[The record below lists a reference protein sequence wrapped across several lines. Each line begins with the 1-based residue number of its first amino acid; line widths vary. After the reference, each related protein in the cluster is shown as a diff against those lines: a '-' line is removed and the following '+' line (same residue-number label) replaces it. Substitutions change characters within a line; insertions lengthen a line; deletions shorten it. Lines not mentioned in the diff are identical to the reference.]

1 MADINYTI
9 TFFSDWHCGSGLSS
23 GSESDTLVKKNKD
36 ELPFVPGKTIKGMIK
51 EAAKDLFEGDED
63 YAAFI
68 EGCFGTKAEK
78 DTQKPDYQFFYSDA
92 ELPIDEASYFKS
104 NPIEKNKLYRNLP
117 STRIEE
123 KTGIAKNKSLRT
135 MEVTIPLKMNGTI
148 TNIPDD
154 HLDKMIDCMNM
165 IKRLGVKRNRGLG
178 RCQFEIIEE
187 KKGGQQ

>member
-23 GSESDTLVKKNKD
+23 GSESDALVKKNKD
-36 ELPFVPGKTIKGMIK
+36 ELPFVPGKTIKGMMK
-51 EAAKDLFEGDED
+51 EAAKDLFEGDDD
-63 YAAFI
+63 YDAFI
-68 EGCFGTKAEK
+68 EGCFGTKVKK

-92 ELPIDEASYFKS
+92 ELPLDEANFFRS
-104 NPIEKNKLYRNLP
+104 NPEEKKKLFRNLP

-123 KTGIAKNKSLRT
+123 NTGIAKNKSLRS

-148 TNIPDD
+148 TNIPVDY
-154 HLDKMIDCMNM
+154 LGKMLDCMKM

-178 RCQFEIIEE
+178 RCQLIEIDE